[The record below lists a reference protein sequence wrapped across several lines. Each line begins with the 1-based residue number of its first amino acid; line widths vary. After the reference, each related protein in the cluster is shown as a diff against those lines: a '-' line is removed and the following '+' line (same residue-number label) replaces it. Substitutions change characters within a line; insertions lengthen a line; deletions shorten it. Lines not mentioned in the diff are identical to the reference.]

1 MLPNSILNKH
11 ILIAPL
17 DWGIGHA
24 TRCVSLIEQLKKN
37 NKLTIGVTESNRL
50 FFSQLFPNLQL
61 VELPSYNMRYH
72 ATLPAW
78 LWVLMQRHRLQKTI
92 KHEHEILKQIVV
104 EKKIELII
112 SDNRF
117 GCYHSEIHSI
127 YMTHQLFIKAPFFS
141 GIAQKVNR
149 NYILKFNEVW
159 VPDFEDEKKSLS
171 GSLSH
176 GKHYHPNINYIE
188 PLSRIKKTIAEK
200 KEFDYLII
208 LSGPE
213 PQQTIFKELL
223 IRRFADYAHKKIAL
237 IHPDVKDYV
246 ENNIHFINGLHP
258 LKLAECIA
266 KSEIIIC
273 RSGYSTLMDLFSFL
287 PKKLIL
293 VPTPGQPEQL
303 YLAKHWQE
311 NFGSEI
317 VEQNTIL
324 NKDLPGLGGGIA

>member
-1 MLPNSILNKH
+1 MLPNSIFNKR

-24 TRCVSLIEQLKKN
+24 TRCVSLIEQLKTN
-37 NKLTIGVTESNRL
+37 NTLVIGVTENNRL
-50 FFSQLFPNLQL
+50 FFAQLFPVLEL

-78 LWVLMQRHRLQKTI
+78 LWVLMQRNRLQKII
-92 KHEHEILKQIVV
+92 KQEHEVLKQVV
-104 EKKIELII
+104 SEKKIELII

-127 YMTHQLFIKAPFFS
+127 YITHQLFIKAPYFR
-141 GIAQKVNR
+141 GIAQKINQ

-159 VPDFEDEKKSLS
+159 IPDFEDEKKSLS

-176 GKHYHPNINYIE
+176 GKQYHPNISYIE
-188 PLSRIKKTIAEK
+188 PLSRMKKVIAEK
-200 KEFDYLII
+200 KEFDFLII
-208 LSGPE
+208 LSGAE

-223 IRRFADYAHKKIAL
+223 MRCFANYPHKKIAL
-237 IHPDVKDYV
+237 IHTDVKNYV
-246 ENNIHFINGLHP
+246 KNNIHFINGLHP

-266 KSEIIIC
+266 KSEVIIC

-287 PKKLIL
+287 PKKIILI
-293 VPTPGQPEQL
+293 PTPGQPEQL
-303 YLAKHWQE
+303 YLAEHWRK
-311 NFGSEI
+311 NFGSEV
-317 VEQNTIL
+317 VEQRNIL
-324 NKDLPGLGGGIA
+324 SKSLKGWD